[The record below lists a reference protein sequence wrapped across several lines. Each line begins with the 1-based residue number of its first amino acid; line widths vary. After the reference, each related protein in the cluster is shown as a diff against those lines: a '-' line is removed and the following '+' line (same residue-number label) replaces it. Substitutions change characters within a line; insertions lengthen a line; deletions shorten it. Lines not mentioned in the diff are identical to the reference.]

1 MTAVDLIKEGKLSEA
16 RKLLVQEVKSSPADA
31 GKRTLLFQVLIFLG
45 EWDKAGRHLE
55 LIATQDPRGGAGV
68 QPYKDLIAAEK
79 ERLDVISLK
88 NLPSFLPETPPYF
101 ETYYAGCKKLVE
113 KNPEEAKEC
122 FDQVASLLP
131 PISGTI
137 NGNPFSGISDTDSL
151 LSPFLEVIT
160 HENYI
165 WVPFEYIREII
176 IPPPQTLFDLIWIQG
191 SVTTWEGL
199 SMNCFLPVL
208 YPESS
213 QHEDERIKLGRMT
226 DWIPLGGSFSK
237 GVGQRMIQVGD
248 EDISIL
254 EIREAR
260 FDFRDAADADDGG
273 QTTDDE

>member
-1 MTAVDLIKEGKLSEA
+1 MTAADLIKEGKLSEA

-31 GKRTLLFQVLIFLG
+31 GKRTLLFQVLVFLG

-55 LIATQDPRGGAGV
+55 LIATQDPRGAAGV
-68 QPYKDLIAAEK
+68 QPYIDLIAAEK
-79 ERLDVISLK
+79 ERLNVVSLK

-101 ETYYAGCKKLVE
+101 ETYYTACKKLAE
-113 KNPEEAKEC
+113 KNPEEAKEY
-122 FDQVASLLP
+122 FDQAYSQLP

-137 NGNPFSGISDTDSL
+137 NGKPFSGISDTDSL
-151 LSPFLEVIT
+151 LSPFMEVIT

-176 IPPPQTLFDLIWIQG
+176 IPAPQTLFDLIWIQS

-199 SMNCFLPVL
+199 SMNCFLTVL

-213 QHEDERIKLGRMT
+213 QHEDERIKLGRRT
-226 DWIPLGGSFSK
+226 EWSPLVGPFAK
-237 GVGQRMIQVGD
+237 GVGQRVLQAGE

-254 EIREAR
+254 EIREVR
-260 FDFRDAADADDGG
+260 FDFRGAS
-273 QTTDDE
+273 